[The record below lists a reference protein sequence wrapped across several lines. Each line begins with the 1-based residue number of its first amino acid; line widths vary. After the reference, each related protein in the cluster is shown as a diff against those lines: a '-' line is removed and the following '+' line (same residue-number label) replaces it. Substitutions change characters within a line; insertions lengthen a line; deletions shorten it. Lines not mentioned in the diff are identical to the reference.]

1 MSSLRR
7 IASILALAAAGL
19 ALAACGGG
27 GSKQSEESTAGTTAA
42 PPTKTTTSP
51 SKSTTQGKRPVVS
64 PAERIP
70 LAPNKTYTVEFQTSE
85 GTFTVTL
92 DQKDS
97 PHTTASFAA
106 LVRKKYFDGTIFH
119 RIIPG
124 FLFQGGDPTGTGQ
137 GYPGYTVVDKPPAGT
152 RYTVG
157 VVAMAK
163 TTVQA
168 AGTAGSQFFVITKG
182 EPLKGG
188 PPLYAVLGRVTGG
201 MDVVQKIGKL
211 GQLETELPTKRV
223 VIKHALL
230 HAS

>member
-7 IASILALAAAGL
+7 IAGILALAAAGL

-27 GSKQSEESTAGTTAA
+27 GKKTSESSSGTTTATA
-42 PPTKTTTSP
+42 PTTTTQ
-51 SKSTTQGKRPVVS
+51 KSAGVVS
-64 PAERIP
+64 PEERIP
-70 LAPNKTYTVEFQTSE
+70 LDPSKTYTVEFQTNE

-92 DQKDS
+92 DQKTS

-106 LVRKKYFDGTIFH
+106 LVRKKYFDKTIFH
-119 RIIPG
+119 RIVPG
-124 FLFQGGDPTGTGQ
+124 FLIQGGDPTGTGQ
-137 GYPGYTVVDKPPAGT
+137 GFPGYTVRDTPPKKT

-163 TTVQA
+163 TQPQP
-168 AGTAGSQFFVITKG
+168 AGTAGSQFFIVTKG
-182 EPLKGG
+182 DLKL
-188 PPLYAVLGRVTGG
+188 PPLYAVLGHVTGG

-211 GQLETELPTKRV
+211 GNLSDPTERPTKRV

-230 HAS
+230 HVS

>member
-1 MSSLRR
+1 
-7 IASILALAAAGL
+7 
-19 ALAACGGG
+19 
-27 GSKQSEESTAGTTAA
+27 
-42 PPTKTTTSP
+42 
-51 SKSTTQGKRPVVS
+51 VVS

-70 LAPNKTYTVEFQTSE
+70 LSPSKTYTVEFQTSE

-97 PHTTASFAA
+97 PLTTASFAA

-137 GYPGYTVVDKPPAGT
+137 GFPGYTVTDKPPAGT
-152 RYTVG
+152 RYTPG
-157 VVAMAK
+157 VIAMAK
-163 TTVQA
+163 TNAQP
-168 AGTAGSQFFVITKG
+168 AGTSGSQFFVITKG
-182 EPLKGG
+182 QPLKGQ
-188 PPLYAVLGRVTGG
+188 PLYAVLGRVTAG

-211 GQLETELPTKRV
+211 GDVATELPTKRV

-230 HAS
+230 HVG

>member
-7 IASILALAAAGL
+7 IVSILALAAAGL

-27 GSKQSEESTAGTTAA
+27 GKKSEEITAGATTAPA
-42 PPTKTTTSP
+42 PAKTTTQ
-51 SKSTTQGKRPVVS
+51 KGKPVVS
-64 PAERIP
+64 PAERVP
-70 LAPNKTYTVEFQTSE
+70 LGPNKTYTVEFQTNE

-92 DQKDS
+92 DQKAS

-106 LVRKKYFDGTIFH
+106 LVRKKYFDGTVFH

-137 GYPGYTVVDKPPAGT
+137 GFPGYTVVDKPPAGT
-152 RYTVG
+152 RYTVD

-168 AGTAGSQFFVITKG
+168 AGTAGSQFFIITKG
-182 EPLKGG
+182 EPLKGL
-188 PPLYAVLGRVTGG
+188 PLYAVLGRVTGG
-201 MDVVQKIGKL
+201 EDVVQKIGKL
-211 GQLETELPTKRV
+211 GDVATELPTKRV
-223 VIKHALL
+223 VIRHALL
-230 HAS
+230 HQS

>member
-7 IASILALAAAGL
+7 IASILAVAAAGL

-27 GSKQSEESTAGTTAA
+27 SKKTAESTSGTTTA
-42 PPTKTTTSP
+42 PPTTTT
-51 SKSTTQGKRPVVS
+51 KGNRPVVT
-64 PAERIP
+64 PAERTP
-70 LAPNKTYTVEFQTSE
+70 LAPGKTYTVEFQTSE

-92 DQKDS
+92 DQKES
-97 PHTTASFAA
+97 PKTTASFAA
-106 LVRKKYFDGTIFH
+106 LVRKKYFDGSIFH

-124 FLFQGGDPTGTGQ
+124 FLIQGGDPTGTGQ
-137 GYPGYTVVDKPPAGT
+137 GFPGYTVVDKPPAGT
-152 RYTVG
+152 RYTPG

-168 AGTAGSQFFVITKG
+168 AGTAGSQFFIITKG

-188 PPLYAVLGRVTGG
+188 PPLYAILGRVTDG
-201 MDVVQKIGKL
+201 MDIVQKIGKL
-211 GQLETELPTKRV
+211 GQVETELPTKRV

-230 HAS
+230 HES

>member
-1 MSSLRR
+1 MSSLSR
-7 IASILALAAAGL
+7 IASILALSAAGL

-27 GSKQSEESTAGTTAA
+27 GTTSAESTAGTTTA
-42 PPTKTTTSP
+42 PPAKTTTS
-51 SKSTTQGKRPVVS
+51 SGATTTTGGKRPVVS
-64 PAERIP
+64 PAERTP
-70 LAPNKTYTVEFQTSE
+70 LDPNKTYTVEFQTNE

-92 DQKDS
+92 DQKAS

-106 LVRKKYFDGTIFH
+106 LVRKKYFDGTVFH

-124 FLFQGGDPTGTGQ
+124 FLIQGGDPTGTGQ
-137 GYPGYTVVDKPPAGT
+137 GFPGYTVVDKPPAGT
-152 RYTVG
+152 RYTPN

-168 AGTAGSQFFVITKG
+168 AGTAGSQFFIITKG

-201 MDVVQKIGKL
+201 KDVVQKIGKL
-211 GQLETELPTKRV
+211 GDVATELPTKRV

-230 HAS
+230 HES